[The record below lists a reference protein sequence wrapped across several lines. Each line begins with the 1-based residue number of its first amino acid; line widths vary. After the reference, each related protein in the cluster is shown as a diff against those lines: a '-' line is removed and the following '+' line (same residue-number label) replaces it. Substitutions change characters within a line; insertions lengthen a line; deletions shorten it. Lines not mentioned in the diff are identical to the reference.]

1 MARPIKDGIDYF
13 PLDVDFFQDDKIRLL
28 KAEFGAKGITI
39 LVALLCDI
47 YRTNGYY
54 KVWDNDAC
62 LLMADAVGCGIVPEN
77 ITQVVQGCLRRS
89 IFDDGVFQMFGI
101 LTSAG
106 IQRRYIQAVSTREE
120 IRFIKEYWLLDLG
133 DKKDVPTST
142 SKKVTFKSVNLK
154 ETTVNL
160 KETPVN
166 LQNNPQSKVKKSK
179 VKKSIGES
187 DPAEAEPDRKSVIE
201 IPLND
206 GTTYHVYEEQI
217 SEWKELYPGVDIKQ
231 QLRNMKGWCISNPT
245 RRKTQ
250 RGILRFITGWLA
262 KEQDRSKPAKGKYE
276 PNLTGGQ
283 TTKGI
288 PEFPPPEIEK
298 EQERHE
304 EAMRKF
310 REGKCGW
317 EELIPK

>member
-13 PLDVDFFQDDKIRLL
+13 PLDVGFFQDDKIRLL

-47 YRTNGYY
+47 YRTNGYF

-62 LLMADAVGCGIVPEN
+62 LLMADAVGCGIVPEI

-120 IRFIKEYWLLDLG
+120 IRFIQEYWLLDLN

-142 SKKVTFKSVNLK
+142 SKKVIFKSINLK

-160 KETPVN
+160 KEIPVD
-166 LQNNPQSKVKKSK
+166 LQKNPQSKVKKSK
-179 VKKSIGES
+179 VKKSIGQTV
-187 DPAEAEPDRKSVIE
+187 PAEAEPARKSI
-201 IPLND
+201 IGLPLND
-206 GTTYHVYEEQI
+206 GTAYPVYEDQI
-217 SEWKELYPGVDIKQ
+217 SEWQELYPGVDIKQ
-231 QLRNMKGWCISNPT
+231 QLRNMKGWCIANPT
-245 RRKTQ
+245 RRKTKK
-250 RGILRFITGWLA
+250 GILRFITSWLA
-262 KEQDRSKPAKGKYE
+262 KEQNRAKPIK
-276 PNLTGGQ
+276 
-283 TTKGI
+283 
-288 PEFPPPEIEK
+288 IE
-298 EQERHE
+298 QSDLE
-304 EAMRKF
+304 E
-310 REGKCGW
+310 W
-317 EELIPK
+317 